1 MPPRIAPPSSPS
13 LTSEELAWVGTVAER
28 YDALVFHW
36 VGPLTGSYFFLLPR
50 RLWRASGTTP
60 RPARPRPRAVHEPR
74 GDGGAETEG

>member
-1 MPPRIAPPSSPS
+1 MPPRIAPPASPS

-50 RLWRASGTTP
+50 RLWHGAAPGP
-60 RPARPRPRAVHEPR
+60 QPARTRGTGTRR
-74 GDGGAETEG
+74 GDGGSGTAG